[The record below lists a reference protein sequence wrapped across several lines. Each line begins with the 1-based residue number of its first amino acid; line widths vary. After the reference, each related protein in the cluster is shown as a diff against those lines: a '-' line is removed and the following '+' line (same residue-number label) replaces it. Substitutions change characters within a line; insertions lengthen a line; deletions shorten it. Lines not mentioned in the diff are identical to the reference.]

1 MKTIMA
7 ARSSRD
13 VSSQAQCSSA
23 RTFST
28 QCACR
33 SAAPFSQ
40 QRMLNDEERF
50 TAVSINRRMAGRSRP
65 CDIEV
70 KLQCR
75 NQRTEQLMSY
85 RGSRHADRNSDSSGS
100 VRGRRTPFSTATTN
114 VRAERMF
121 AAASAIV
128 LAFGYGRDWGR
139 LYPRFSHSTN
149 SYRVVILVTS
159 NSQQ

>member
-75 NQRTEQLMSY
+75 NQRTEQLCLT
-85 RGSRHADRNSDSSGS
+85 A
-100 VRGRRTPFSTATTN
+100 VRGMLIEIPTPQVLLGVAGHHSLPLQ
-114 VRAERMF
+114 RMSGLNGCSQPPRQLF
-121 AAASAIV
+121 WPSGMGETGE
-128 LAFGYGRDWGR
+128 GYIRDSPTRPTRIG
-139 LYPRFSHSTN
+139 
-149 SYRVVILVTS
+149 
-159 NSQQ
+159 